1 MKASILGEARANVT
15 QPPPATPS
23 ARTDVW
29 LVDVLVSAGIISQEV
44 GQELSADTESIWSAV
59 VRRGMASDDLVVKIL
74 SNRFAVKPADFAELD
89 TRATAFV
96 PESMARKHLIVPL
109 GADDRRI
116 KIATADPRD
125 LDLEKALEFV
135 TSRSVEF
142 RLAAPS
148 VLRQR
153 LDDVYRPERSVNR
166 LLSGLTPASLEQVED
181 VGTPGSEGTLDAP
194 MTRLVDAM
202 IGDAVREGASDIHGE
217 PVEGLMSVRY
227 RIDGILHEVMRL
239 PGSAG
244 PALVRRV
251 KILGRLDVTDPL
263 RPHDGRAAVRVDGRV
278 IDLRI
283 STVPI
288 ARRGEKV
295 VIRILNRTNLRAT
308 IADLRLPPEEETLFQ
323 SLVRH
328 RDGMLLVTGPTGSGK
343 TTTLYA
349 VLNQLKTGE
358 VNIVTIE
365 DPVEYDIGGI
375 SQLQV
380 NEDQG
385 FTFATALRSVLRQD
399 PDIVLVGEI
408 RDGETANI
416 AIQAGQT
423 GHFVLST
430 LHTNDAASAIPRL
443 RDLGVDGFNLAAVLR
458 GVLAQRLV
466 RRLCPECS
474 TPIEVGLLPADAQPP
489 AGVTANPRRSTGC
502 KACGG
507 SGYRGRIAIL
517 EIMPV
522 DDRMAHLIEKGAL
535 PDVLAEAAR
544 SLGMR
549 SLWQSGLDRVWRGQ
563 TSIEEIVRVL
573 GDRAGDDPT
582 VLEAEPVA
590 LKELLPDLLASAPD
604 TSPAGPGTG
613 PESLVSPPPSPVSRD
628 ADSPPPSGSPRILVA
643 DDDAQMRK
651 LVRMILKRE
660 GFQVEEAADGL
671 DALEVMDSHPVD
683 LLILD
688 LDMPRLDGL
697 GVLEELRARVLT
709 SSIPVIVLTARSDDT
724 EVKALDLGA
733 QDYLTKPV
741 QPSSLAARVKAVLR
755 RSRL

>member
-1 MKASILGEARANVT
+1 MT

-23 ARTDVW
+23 ARSDTW
-29 LVDVLVSAGIISQEV
+29 LVDVLVSAGIISQDI
-44 GQELSADTESIWSAV
+44 GQELCADTESIWSAV
-59 VRRGMASDDLVVKIL
+59 VRRGMASDELVVKIL
-74 SNRFAVKPADFAELD
+74 SNRFAVKLADFSELD

-96 PESMARKHLIVPL
+96 PESVARKHLIVPL

-153 LDDVYRPERSVNR
+153 LDDIYRPERSVNR
-166 LLSGLTPASLEQVED
+166 LLSGLTPASLEQIED
-181 VGTPGSEGTLDAP
+181 SGTPGSEGTLDAP

-308 IADLRLPPEEETLFQ
+308 IADLRLPPEEERLFQ
-323 SLVRH
+323 GLVKH

-474 TPIEVGLLPADAQPP
+474 TPMEVGLLPAEAQPP
-489 AGVTANPRRSTGC
+489 AGVSATPRQSTGC

-522 DDRMAHLIEKGAL
+522 DDRMAHLIEKGAM

-563 TSIEEIVRVL
+563 TSLEEVVRVL

-582 VLEAEPVA
+582 VLAEEPVA
-590 LKELLPDLLASAPD
+590 LKELLPDLLGSTAGSVSDPAAPD
-604 TSPAGPGTG
+604 T
-613 PESLVSPPPSPVSRD
+613 ESGSRVSPPPSPVPREVQT
-628 ADSPPPSGSPRILVA
+628 SPASSAPRILVA

-660 GFQVEEAADGL
+660 GFLVEEAADGL

>member
-1 MKASILGEARANVT
+1 VT
-15 QPPPATPS
+15 HPSPAAPS
-23 ARTDVW
+23 ARSDTW
-29 LVDVLVSAGIISQEV
+29 LVDVLVSAGIISQDV
-44 GQELSADTESIWSAV
+44 GQELAADTESIWSAV
-59 VRRGMASDDLVVKIL
+59 VRRGMASDELVLKIL
-74 SNRFAVKPADFAELD
+74 SNRFGVKPADFGELD

-96 PESMARKHLIVPL
+96 PESLARKHLIVPL

-116 KIATADPRD
+116 KIATSDPRD
-125 LDLEKALEFV
+125 LDLEKALEFI
-135 TSRSVEF
+135 TSRTVEF
-142 RLAAPS
+142 RLASPS

-153 LDDVYRPERSVNR
+153 LDDIYRPERSVNR

-181 VGTPGSEGTLDAP
+181 SGTPGSEGTLDAP

-217 PVEGLMSVRY
+217 PMEGVMSVRY

-251 KILGRLDVTDPL
+251 KILGKLDVTDPL

-308 IADLRLPPEEETLFQ
+308 IADLRLPPEEERLFQ
-323 SLVRH
+323 NLVKH

-430 LHTNDAASAIPRL
+430 LHTNDAPSAIPRL

-466 RRLCPECS
+466 RRLCPDCS
-474 TPIEVGLLPADAQPP
+474 TALDVNLLPPEAQPP
-489 AGVTANPRRSTGC
+489 AGVSATPRQATGC
-502 KACGG
+502 KVCGG

-522 DDRMAHLIEKGAL
+522 DDRMAHLIERGAL
-535 PDVLAEAAR
+535 PDTLAEAAR

-563 TSIEEIVRVL
+563 TSLEEVIRVL
-573 GDRAGDDPT
+573 GDRAGDDPA
-582 VLEAEPVA
+582 VIAVDAVP
-590 LKELLPDLLASAPD
+590 LKELLPDLLGSGSAGAGSVPVGSGSS
-604 TSPAGPGTG
+604 SPVP
-613 PESLVSPPPSPVSRD
+613 PPPSPVPRD
-628 ADSPPPSGSPRILVA
+628 PPAGATPASAPRILVA

-660 GFQVEEAADGL
+660 GFIVEEAADGL
-671 DALEVMDSHPVD
+671 DALEVMDTHPVD

-709 SSIPVIVLTARSDDT
+709 SSIPVIVLTARADDT

-755 RSRL
+755 RSKL

>member
-1 MKASILGEARANVT
+1 MTHPS
-15 QPPPATPS
+15 PAAPS
-23 ARTDVW
+23 ARSDTW
-29 LVDVLVSAGIISQEV
+29 LVDVLVSAGIISQDV
-44 GQELSADTESIWSAV
+44 GQELAADTESIWSAV
-59 VRRGMASDDLVVKIL
+59 VRRGMASDELVLKIL
-74 SNRFAVKPADFAELD
+74 SNRFGVKPADFGELD

-96 PESMARKHLIVPL
+96 PESLARKHLIVPL

-116 KIATADPRD
+116 KIATSDPRD
-125 LDLEKALEFV
+125 LDLEKALEFI
-135 TSRSVEF
+135 TSRTVEF
-142 RLAAPS
+142 RLASPS

-153 LDDVYRPERSVNR
+153 LDDIYRPERSVNR

-181 VGTPGSEGTLDAP
+181 SGTPGSEGTLDAP

-217 PVEGLMSVRY
+217 PMEGVMSVRY

-251 KILGRLDVTDPL
+251 KILGKLDVTDPL

-308 IADLRLPPEEETLFQ
+308 IADLRLPPEEERLFQ
-323 SLVRH
+323 NLVKH

-430 LHTNDAASAIPRL
+430 LHTNDAPSAIPRL

-466 RRLCPECS
+466 RRLCPDCS
-474 TPIEVGLLPADAQPP
+474 TALDVNLLPPEAQPP
-489 AGVTANPRRSTGC
+489 AGVSATPRQATGC
-502 KACGG
+502 KVCGG

-522 DDRMAHLIEKGAL
+522 DDRMAHLIERGAL
-535 PDVLAEAAR
+535 PDTLAEAAR

-563 TSIEEIVRVL
+563 TSLEEVIRVL
-573 GDRAGDDPT
+573 GDRAGDDPA
-582 VLEAEPVA
+582 VIAVDAVP
-590 LKELLPDLLASAPD
+590 LKELLPDLLGSGSAGAGSVPVGSGSS
-604 TSPAGPGTG
+604 SPVP
-613 PESLVSPPPSPVSRD
+613 PPPSPVPRD
-628 ADSPPPSGSPRILVA
+628 PPAGATPASAPRILVA

-660 GFQVEEAADGL
+660 GFIVEEAADGL
-671 DALEVMDSHPVD
+671 DALEVMDTHPVD

-709 SSIPVIVLTARSDDT
+709 SSIPVIVLTARADDT

-755 RSRL
+755 RSKL

>member
-1 MKASILGEARANVT
+1 MTHPS
-15 QPPPATPS
+15 PATLS
-23 ARTDVW
+23 ARSDTW
-29 LVDVLVSAGIISQEV
+29 LVDVLVSAGIISQDI
-44 GQELSADTESIWSAV
+44 GQELCADTESIWSAV
-59 VRRGMASDDLVVKIL
+59 VRRGMASDELVVKIL
-74 SNRFAVKPADFAELD
+74 SNRFAVKLADFSELD

-153 LDDVYRPERSVNR
+153 LDDIYRPERSVNR

-181 VGTPGSEGTLDAP
+181 TGTPGSEGTLDAP

-251 KILGRLDVTDPL
+251 KILGKLDVTDPL

-308 IADLRLPPEEETLFQ
+308 IADLRLPPEEERLFQ
-323 SLVRH
+323 GLVKH

-385 FTFATALRSVLRQD
+385 FTFAAALRSVLRQD

-474 TPIEVGLLPADAQPP
+474 TPMEVGLLPAEAQPP
-489 AGVTANPRRSTGC
+489 AGVSATPRRSAGC

-507 SGYRGRIAIL
+507 SGYLGRIAIL

-522 DDRMAHLIEKGAL
+522 DDRMAHLIEKGAM
-535 PDVLAEAAR
+535 PDVLAESAR
-544 SLGMR
+544 ALGMR
-549 SLWQSGLDRVWRGQ
+549 TLWQSGLDRVWRGQ
-563 TSIEEIVRVL
+563 TSIDEIVRVL

-582 VLEAEPVA
+582 VLADEPVA
-590 LKELLPDLLASAPD
+590 LKELLPDLLGSTAGGMSDLAAPD
-604 TSPAGPGTG
+604 T
-613 PESLVSPPPSPVSRD
+613 ESASRVSPPPSPVPR
-628 ADSPPPSGSPRILVA
+628 AVQTAPGSSAPRILVA

-660 GFQVEEAADGL
+660 GFLVEEAADGL

>member
-1 MKASILGEARANVT
+1 MLTLSPFSGAPRTHVT
-15 QPPPATPS
+15 QPTPATPS
-23 ARTDVW
+23 ARTDTW
-29 LVDVLVSAGIISQEV
+29 LVDVLVSAGIISQDI
-44 GQELSADTESIWSAV
+44 GQELCADTESIWSAV
-59 VRRGMASDDLVVKIL
+59 VRRGMASDELVLKIL
-74 SNRFAVKPADFAELD
+74 SNRFGVLPADFGELD

-96 PESMARKHLIVPL
+96 PESLARKHVIVPL

-116 KIATADPRD
+116 KIATSDPRD

-135 TSRSVEF
+135 TSRTVEF

-148 VLRQR
+148 ILRQR
-153 LDDVYRPERSVNR
+153 LDDIYRPERSVNR

-181 VGTPGSEGTLDAP
+181 SGTPGSEGTLDAP

-251 KILGRLDVTDPL
+251 KILGKLDVTDPL

-278 IDLRI
+278 IDMRI

-308 IADLRLPPEEETLFQ
+308 IADLRLPPEEERLFQ

-380 NEDQG
+380 NEEQG

-430 LHTNDAASAIPRL
+430 LHTNDAPSAIPRL

-466 RRLCPECS
+466 RRLCPDCS
-474 TPIEVGLLPADAQPP
+474 TPVDVQTLPVEARPP
-489 AGVTANPRRSTGC
+489 AGVTATPRKSTGC

-507 SGYRGRIAIL
+507 AGYRGRIAIL
-517 EIMPV
+517 EIMPI
-522 DDRMAHLIEKGAL
+522 DDRMAHLIEKGAM
-535 PDVLAEAAR
+535 PDTLADAAR

-549 SLWQSGLDRVWRGQ
+549 TLWQSGLDRIWRGQ
-563 TSIEEIVRVL
+563 TSLEEVVRVL
-573 GDRAGDDPT
+573 GDRAGDEPA
-582 VLEAEPVA
+582 VIAAEPIP
-590 LKELLPDLLASAPD
+590 LKDLLPNLLAPTPGDVASD
-604 TSPAGPGTG
+604 PAAA
-613 PESLVSPPPSPVSRD
+613 EVSPPPAPVPRE
-628 ADSPPPSGSPRILVA
+628 APTTQPPSAPRILVA

-651 LVRMILKRE
+651 LVRLILKRE
-660 GFQVEEAADGL
+660 GFAVEEAADGL
-671 DALEVMDSHPVD
+671 DALEVMDTHPVD